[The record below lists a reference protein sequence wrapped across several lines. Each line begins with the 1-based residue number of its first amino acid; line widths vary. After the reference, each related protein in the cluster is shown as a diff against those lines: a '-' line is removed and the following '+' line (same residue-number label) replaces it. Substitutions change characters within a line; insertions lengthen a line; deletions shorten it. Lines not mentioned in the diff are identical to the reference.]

1 MGVFTSSML
10 KEMMIASEL
19 MNDLRYDILKLIK
32 KFNYRGVMM
41 FQEALKLIKTKKLI
55 IQGLLFFLTFFLIYF
70 VVDRL
75 NMPYPEMVETY
86 GLYLVIINIILN
98 IVMSFL
104 SALLMSFSTAM
115 VKLKGSEGKAS
126 NFGFF
131 SVVFGILT
139 YGCTSCVIAFF
150 ASIGIAFSV
159 IALPL
164 AGLPYKFISLIL
176 ILIGLFWIRKEI
188 DKPCKVKS

>member
-1 MGVFTSSML
+1 M
-10 KEMMIASEL
+10 
-19 MNDLRYDILKLIK
+19 Y
-32 KFNYRGVMM
+32 
-41 FQEALKLIKTKKLI
+41 QEALLLIKTKKLV
-55 IQGLLFFLTFFLIYF
+55 IQGLLFFIAFMVIYF

-75 NMPYPEMVETY
+75 NMTYPLMIETY
-86 GLYLVIINIILN
+86 GLYLVIINIFLN

-104 SALLMSFSTAM
+104 SALLMSLSTAM
-115 VKLKGSEGKAS
+115 VKLKGTEGKAS

-131 SVVFGILT
+131 SVLFGILT

-150 ASIGIAFSV
+150 ASVGIAFSV

-188 DKPCKVKS
+188 DKPCKIKS

>member
-1 MGVFTSSML
+1 M
-10 KEMMIASEL
+10 
-19 MNDLRYDILKLIK
+19 Y
-32 KFNYRGVMM
+32 
-41 FQEALKLIKTKKLI
+41 QEALLLIKTKKLV
-55 IQGLLFFLTFFLIYF
+55 IQGLLFFIAFMVIYF

-75 NMPYPEMVETY
+75 NMTYPLMIETY
-86 GLYLVIINIILN
+86 GL
-98 IVMSFL
+98 
-104 SALLMSFSTAM
+104 LMSLSTAM
-115 VKLKGSEGKAS
+115 VKLKGTEGKAS

-131 SVVFGILT
+131 SVLFGILT

-150 ASIGIAFSV
+150 ASVGIAFSV

-188 DKPCKVKS
+188 DKPCKIKS